1 MALEILAIHLSTLI
15 IILNSDDCS
24 RVKLTEIEGEEGSD
38 YINANYLD
46 VRSNKTFTI
55 INFNK
60 IVYYLLRATTNQM
73 PI

>member
-55 INFNK
+55 IK